1 MLKNFSLGLGAGSIS
16 VAVALVAL
24 LIVAG
29 TVFAAGDITV
39 GSDTVDNT
47 GDEASVGVSAAA
59 PSGSGIGNWTFEI
72 TYDPAAL
79 GTPTCTILKGGC
91 EVDPAGAAGIIRVA
105 GAEGDTAGLTG
116 TVELVTITANAG
128 VAAGECSDLTISSV
142 AAFEDQDGDAIDS
155 PTLGAGQ
162 ICVAAAA
169 TDAPT
174 STPSPTPGTLPDTG
188 GTPGTSSTNSMAWLL
203 AATGLAV
210 VAGGAWVL
218 ARARRES

>member
-72 TYDPAAL
+72 SYNPAEL
-79 GTPTCTILKGGC
+79 GTPTCTILQGGC

-105 GAEGDTAGLTG
+105 GATGDPAGLTG
-116 TVELVTITANAG
+116 TVDLVTITANAD

-169 TDAPT
+169 TDSPT
-174 STPSPTPGTLPDTG
+174 PTPTPTPGTLPDTG